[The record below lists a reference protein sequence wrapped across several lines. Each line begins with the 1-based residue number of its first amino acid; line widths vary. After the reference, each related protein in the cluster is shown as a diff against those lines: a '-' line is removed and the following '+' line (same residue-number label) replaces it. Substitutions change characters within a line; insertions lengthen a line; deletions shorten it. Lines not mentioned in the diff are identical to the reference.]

1 MRLLMLVFYL
11 LLIVIGVSFAALNA
25 SSVPVNLFH
34 LKTVS
39 MPVSVLMTI
48 MLGIGIIIGFV
59 LFINRY
65 WRLKIECRK
74 MKSQLK
80 LTEKEIKNLR
90 SIPLQDQH

>member
-1 MRLLMLVFYL
+1 MRLLMLVFYI
-11 LLIVIGVSFAALNA
+11 LLIILGVSFAALNA
-25 SSVPVNLFH
+25 TTVEVNFY
-34 LKTVS
+34 LKTIS

-48 MLGIGIIIGFV
+48 MLGVGILFGF
-59 LFINRY
+59 FIFISRH
-65 WRLKIECRK
+65 WRLKMEYRK